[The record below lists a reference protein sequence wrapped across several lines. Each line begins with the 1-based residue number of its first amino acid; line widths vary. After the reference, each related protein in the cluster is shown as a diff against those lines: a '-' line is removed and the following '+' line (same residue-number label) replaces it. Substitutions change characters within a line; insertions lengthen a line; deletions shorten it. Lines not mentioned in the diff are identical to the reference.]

1 MAAALVLGAC
11 EKEEAVVD
19 NSSISLSENII
30 DAAPEGSVYDI
41 KVTSSGDWRVSGLC
55 DWARPLAESGKS
67 GDVLKIE
74 VDPSDSKE
82 ILTTQFKVF
91 SGSAV
96 QTLTVTSNPSFVVK
110 LVSEPEVVFK
120 SSESSLSVKLDT
132 NVPELESVFT
142 GNGADWVVFKERSEA
157 FGKVILKYDILA
169 NDTYKG
175 RSTELILKGK
185 GKESDRIT
193 VRQDQLDAIV
203 TDNTKLVHEGIDA
216 GEFSFEVRANVDFT
230 FELPEWLT
238 LKSNVK
244 GSEAPDGL
252 TPSKITLAFGAA
264 DCSQMADIDFVANN
278 KILLQ
283 VSVKQQDPNAI
294 LFHVTDKILR
304 QELKKKGLVISSDA
318 STECELLGPGKT
330 VESIALDGGWYGI
343 DIKTI
348 DGLGNFPELTS
359 LSLDGVNVRT
369 LDLSDCTKITGLSIS
384 SCNNL
389 ENVVLGSCPVTGFV
403 LDSDNYL
410 TSQSLTVSSDNLTS
424 INVNC
429 SSWYISYYE
438 ACETLDVSGCPELE
452 DIKARREYEDYWSG
466 STAATLKA
474 ILVSQAQKDAID
486 AGSLTVDKSDI
497 TEIVVK

>member
-1 MAAALVLGAC
+1 MLGAC

-30 DAAPEGSVYDI
+30 DAAPEGNVYDI

-55 DWARPLAESGKS
+55 DWARPLTESGKS

-96 QTLTVTSNPSFVVK
+96 QTLTFTSNPSCVVK

-203 TDNTKLVHEGIDA
+203 TDNTKLVHDGIDA

-294 LFHVTDKILR
+294 LFK
-304 QELKKKGLVISSDA
+304 
-318 STECELLGPGKT
+318 
-330 VESIALDGGWYGI
+330 
-343 DIKTI
+343 
-348 DGLGNFPELTS
+348 
-359 LSLDGVNVRT
+359 VR
-369 LDLSDCTKITGLSIS
+369 
-384 SCNNL
+384 
-389 ENVVLGSCPVTGFV
+389 
-403 LDSDNYL
+403 
-410 TSQSLTVSSDNLTS
+410 
-424 INVNC
+424 
-429 SSWYISYYE
+429 
-438 ACETLDVSGCPELE
+438 
-452 DIKARREYEDYWSG
+452 
-466 STAATLKA
+466 
-474 ILVSQAQKDAID
+474 
-486 AGSLTVDKSDI
+486 
-497 TEIVVK
+497 